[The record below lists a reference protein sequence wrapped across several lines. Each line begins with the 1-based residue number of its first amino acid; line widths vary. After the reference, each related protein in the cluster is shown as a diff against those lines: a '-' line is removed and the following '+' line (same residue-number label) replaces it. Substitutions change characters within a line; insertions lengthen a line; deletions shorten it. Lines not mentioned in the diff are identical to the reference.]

1 MHIARLI
8 EGSEFVEKLLHRG
21 VQLIASALKVAQL
34 NKSELTMRVLFA
46 AAECAP
52 MGAALPVGIAARG
65 GVAND

>member
-1 MHIARLI
+1 
-8 EGSEFVEKLLHRG
+8 
-21 VQLIASALKVAQL
+21 
-34 NKSELTMRVLFA
+34 MRVLFA